1 MKEFKANNG
10 CFLTQTAKVSKEE
23 RMFILAIK
31 GVNLNESDWKEITLE
46 EKIQLE
52 QIEEE
57 QL

>member
-10 CFLTQTAKVSKEE
+10 CFLTQTANVSKEE

>member
-1 MKEFKANNG
+1 MKEIKANKG
-10 CFLTQTAKVSKEE
+10 CFLTQTANVSKEE

-52 QIEEE
+52 QIEDK